1 MEASTISTVVEPRSI
16 RARRMITEV
25 TAALAAE
32 TPAQISSRFSDYQK
46 EFPRIFAMLLTR
58 TYPEAVLEMML
69 RQLESVEDGRTS
81 QHNASVHVG
90 TVLVDQFVKPQL
102 SGSPPA
108 KRGEK

>member
-1 MEASTISTVVEPRSI
+1 METSTIATVVEPRSI

-25 TAALAAE
+25 NTALVAE

-58 TYPEAVLEMML
+58 TYPEDVLEMML

-81 QHNASVHVG
+81 QHTASVHVG

-102 SGSPPA
+102 AHSPPA
-108 KRGEK
+108 KREGK